1 MFNQYVH
8 LVLFISLG
16 LISTL
21 SINSPGMNNT
31 LNDISFRQHVEVT
44 MVMEKVF
51 SEHKTSTMLD
61 ILVSRGKQSHISCS
75 IHSMNSHLCPMHVS
89 NSAVFFRTSK
99 RWQLYWVSWQMYKSV
114 NTHFQSLVFLFV
126 LFSISWNP
134 YFQQVHRISNPN
146 AKVKVLHEGSAPV
159 PFVNYCCAVN
169 YIWHFLVQCFITLP
183 LSLCISLRF

>member
-1 MFNQYVH
+1 
-8 LVLFISLG
+8 
-16 LISTL
+16 
-21 SINSPGMNNT
+21 
-31 LNDISFRQHVEVT
+31 
-44 MVMEKVF
+44 
-51 SEHKTSTMLD
+51 MLD

-89 NSAVFFRTSK
+89 NSAVFFRTSQL
-99 RWQLYWVSWQMYKSV
+99 WHLYWGSWQIHKSV

-134 YFQQVHRISNPN
+134 YFKKVHRISNPN

-159 PFVNYCCAVN
+159 FTVKSARGFLFYSFVNYCCVVN

-183 LSLCISLRF
+183 LSLRISLRF